1 MLLGFHLSPQAGRG
15 SISCRPQRVASDR
28 RSHCISVTL
37 LSAGNSASGGTFS
50 AWPGQGSGR
59 EVFSNGEGKMS
70 LAKIAVAA
78 TSVACM
84 TLVSF
89 GWSAQRGVSLSI
101 AGAQAQTQ
109 HAQASRHMAAS
120 HRHDRRVVR
129 RGYGPNPVAAG
140 AGLAAGAVNTAGAV
154 AAGAIGTAGA
164 IATAP
169 FRGAYAAD
177 RAGAATIRRVPGAIT
192 IVVPVPP
199 AAAPMPRR
207 TGAIISAPSA
217 LADSEHERRPDR
229 PPPFSFGRRTGR
241 PAARSP
247 YCASSM
253 SAV

>member
-1 MLLGFHLSPQAGRG
+1 
-15 SISCRPQRVASDR
+15 
-28 RSHCISVTL
+28 
-37 LSAGNSASGGTFS
+37 
-50 AWPGQGSGR
+50 
-59 EVFSNGEGKMS
+59 MS

-177 RAGAATIRRVPGAIT
+177 PGWGGYYSPGT
-192 IVVPVPP
+192 W
-199 AAAPMPRR
+199 
-207 TGAIISAPSA
+207 G
-217 LADSEHERRPDR
+217 DYDCRPGSPGCR
-229 PPPFSFGRRTGR
+229 PYAEKDWG
-241 PAARSP
+241 
-247 YCASSM
+247 YH
-253 SAV
+253 